1 MNRLEISERVLAD
14 LAKRGSSL
22 GYANLKFIAFGGTA
36 YAHHYRDFNTKDF
49 DVMIVGPWIQSRW
62 ATYWANVA
70 RPFFQERGYR
80 IEEHTNF
87 DRRKAISEFGQSHV
101 RRYGIVT
108 YKTVVGPL
116 ANDMIDI
123 NFADSDLFEGDILR
137 TNRWY
142 VKMNPNMYVITKNRL
157 ALDIVYDLH
166 RGEQKRARALRML
179 NNLKRTRPAA
189 EPDTNSKKIARA
201 LERSN
206 VVVGGWSAP
215 VRSKL
220 YQVLLTGVAFAT
232 PWMETHGMH
241 VVLKGGTVSTQY
253 TNALETD
260 DIDVQL
266 YRTAVPMINFV
277 PSTTQ
282 GGNVR
287 SNERNWARYYGNGM
301 FGAVVGFMIFMI
313 QVLRTVDTK
322 SIADVLSRI
331 SSNVAVDR
339 VDFGLRISHPPK
351 ETKHITLLSI
361 DMLVHAA
368 QGTVT
373 HPIFDCVLG
382 DVRRIPSEAHFDG
395 TLLKMHDSNTID
407 RNFVTMLENANPIK
421 EEKRLVRLL
430 EKKLGG
436 NAKRTNLQQH
446 IITGA
451 APFNIGPQVITS
463 DAWKIIKD
471 DFVFPTNARSK
482 TAIGKMLA
490 MSEGSRSSNSNSN
503 SNGNNNI
510 TLNDII
516 RAQRRRRLF

>member
-1 MNRLEISERVLAD
+1 MN
-14 LAKRGSSL
+14 
-22 GYANLKFIAFGGTA
+22 
-36 YAHHYRDFNTKDF
+36 FNTKDF
-49 DVMIVGPWIQSRW
+49 DVMIASPWMKSRW
-62 ATYWANVA
+62 ATYWTNVA

-80 IEEHTNF
+80 IEEHANF
-87 DRRKAISEFGQSHV
+87 DRRRAISELGQSHV
-101 RRYGIVT
+101 RRYGIVA
-108 YKTVVGPL
+108 YKTVVGPI
-116 ANDMIDI
+116 ANNMIDI

-142 VKMNPNMYVITKNRL
+142 VKMNQKIYVISKNRL

-179 NNLKRTRPAA
+179 DNLKRTRPAA
-189 EPDTNSKKIARA
+189 EPETNSKKIARA

-206 VVVGGWSAP
+206 VAVGGWSVPIRA
-215 VRSKL
+215 KL
-220 YQVLLTGVAFAT
+220 YQVLLTGIALAT
-232 PWMETHGMH
+232 RWMEAHGMH

-266 YRTAVPMINFV
+266 YRTVPMVNFV
-277 PSTTQ
+277 PSSPR

-301 FGAVVGFMIFMI
+301 FGAVVGFMIFMVQI
-313 QVLRTVDTK
+313 LRTVDAT
-322 SIADVLSRI
+322 SIAGVLSRI
-331 SSNVAVDR
+331 SPNVQIR
-339 VDFGLRISHPPK
+339 GVDFGLRISHPPK

-382 DVRRIPSEAHFDG
+382 DVRRIPAEAHFNG

-446 IITGA
+446 VITGA
-451 APFNIGPQVITS
+451 APVGIEPKVITS
-463 DAWKIIKD
+463 HVWQMIKD
-471 DFVFPTNARSK
+471 AFVFQSNAK
-482 TAIGKMLA
+482 TKSIVGKMLA
-490 MSEGSRSSNSNSN
+490 MSEGSEASNSN
-503 SNGNNNI
+503 SNGNNN

-516 RAQRRRRLF
+516 RAQRRLLF